1 MFWRNFFLLTQCQN
15 RCPRYWFHLST
26 RHAIQKLDNHK
37 VHQLFPDRPS
47 ACNTILNVFNL
58 NINASL
64 KSIWR
69 NQLLARC
76 STSTTTS
83 QQNKLLVDAD
93 HLSHV
98 DKSGKANMV
107 DIKEK
112 PITHRT
118 ARATGLITLGE
129 TAFHLLRE
137 NQMKKG
143 DVLTV
148 ADVAGVMAAKETSR
162 LIPLCHTIPLSNV
175 NLTFLLDET
184 KYSVRVI
191 TEASTQAQTGVE
203 MEALMAASVSLL
215 TIYDMCKA
223 VSKEMV
229 ISDIRLIMKIGGK
242 ENFYGNEDLDSSYL

>member
-1 MFWRNFFLLTQCQN
+1 MFWRNFFLLN

-26 RHAIQKLDNHK
+26 RHVMQKLDTHK

-47 ACNTILNVFNL
+47 TCKTILNVFNL
-58 NINASL
+58 NINAAL

-69 NQLLARC
+69 NQLLAKC

-83 QQNKLLVDAD
+83 QQNKLLVDSD

>member
-1 MFWRNFFLLTQCQN
+1 M
-15 RCPRYWFHLST
+15 
-26 RHAIQKLDNHK
+26 
-37 VHQLFPDRPS
+37 
-47 ACNTILNVFNL
+47 
-58 NINASL
+58 
-64 KSIWR
+64 
-69 NQLLARC
+69 
-76 STSTTTS
+76 
-83 QQNKLLVDAD
+83 VDSD